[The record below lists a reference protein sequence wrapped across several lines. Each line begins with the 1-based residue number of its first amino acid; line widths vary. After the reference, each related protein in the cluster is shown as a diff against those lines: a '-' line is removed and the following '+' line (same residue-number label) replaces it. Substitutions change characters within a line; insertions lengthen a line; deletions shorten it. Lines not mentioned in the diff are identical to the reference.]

1 MDGKIYIGWDSRED
15 IAYKVAKKSIQD
27 SSEKEYEIVP
37 LQQNIL
43 RKLKIYNRD
52 IDELAST
59 EFTFTRFLVP
69 HLNKFKGWALFC
81 DCDFLF
87 LDDVSH
93 LFSMADEKYAVMV
106 VKHDYKPKA
115 KYKMDGK
122 EQLIYPRKNWSSLVL
137 WNCAH
142 PANAILTPELIS
154 DIQTTGAFLH
164 RFQWLPDKQIGEIN
178 CAWNWLVNW
187 YKEPKDGYPSA
198 LHFTEGGPWFEN
210 YKDCAYSN
218 KWFSKLSDYY
228 KDLADTATK
237 TTIQTQE
244 KRKSDIEKDIL
255 NRLYPES
262 LIMEQTKQEFMQDAF
277 NFLKDPDQDFYKND
291 FMNKIKKR
299 KHYNVAAIYPDQDD
313 IQYKNFLCDPILESF
328 VQGIPNGKIST
339 WDKEKNKTVPLLI
352 RGIAKQSQLA
362 IRHCWETDRL
372 FYAVDTGYIQPG
384 IHKEYHRITKNN
396 LQYLGPIIDRPADR
410 FIELRWK
417 LRNFKKGGEYVLL
430 CPPSERVMNF
440 YGLNLTKWLSMITDE
455 IKAYTDRPIQ
465 IREKPKR
472 EIRVQGDTIWVAMDK
487 AYCVVTFNSI
497 AATEALLYGKPAIAL
512 APNAASIL
520 CNTKIADIEN
530 LNYPSSD
537 EMYSFAKHLAYCQFN
552 KVELQNGTAWSIV
565 NESS

>member
-15 IAYKVAKKSIQD
+15 IAYQVAKKSIQD
-27 SSEKEYEIVP
+27 NSSKEYEITP
-37 LQQNIL
+37 IQQNIL
-43 RKLKIYNRD
+43 RKLKIYSRD
-52 IDELAST
+52 ADTLAST

-69 HLNKFKGWALFC
+69 YLNKFKGWALFC

-87 LDDVSH
+87 LEDVST
-93 LFSMADEKYAVMV
+93 LFDMADKKYAVML
-106 VKHDYKPKA
+106 VKHNYKPKN

-142 PANAILTPELIS
+142 PANAVLTPDLINN
-154 DIQTTGAFLH
+154 IETTGAFLH
-164 RFQWLPDKQIGEIN
+164 RFQWLSDKQIGEIG
-178 CAWNWLVNW
+178 CEWNWLVNW
-187 YKEPKDGYPSA
+187 YKEPKDGKPSA

-210 YKDCAYSN
+210 YINCDYANLWLK
-218 KWFSKLSDYY
+218 KQSDYY
-228 KDLADTATK
+228 KNLADTAVAN
-237 TTIQTQE
+237 QLQVQE
-244 KRKSDIEKDIL
+244 KRKADIEKDIIY
-255 NRLYPES
+255 RCDPES
-262 LIMEQTKQEFMQDAF
+262 LVMEQSKKEFMHEAF
-277 NFLKDPDQDFYKND
+277 NFLKDPDQDFYKHN
-291 FMNKIKKR
+291 FMDKIKKR
-299 KHYNVAAIYPDQDD
+299 KHYNVAAIYPDQPD
-313 IQYKNFLCDPILESF
+313 IQYKNFLCDPILEAF

-339 WDKEKNKTVPLLI
+339 WNKEKNSSIPLVV

-362 IRHCWETDRL
+362 VTHCWSTNRL

-396 LQYLGPIIDRPADR
+396 LQYLGPIIDRPDDR
-410 FIELRWK
+410 FIKLRWK
-417 LRNFKKGGEYVLL
+417 LKSFKKRGDYILL

-440 YGLNLTKWLSMITDE
+440 YGQDLDKWLFSTTEE
-455 IKAYTDRPIQ
+455 IKSYTDRPIK

-472 EIRVQGDTIWVAMDK
+472 EIRVQGDTIWAALDS
-487 AYCVVTFNSI
+487 AYCLVTFNSI
-497 AATEALLYGKPAIAL
+497 AATEALLYGKPAVAL

-520 CNTKIADIEN
+520 CNTKISEIEN

-537 EMYSFAKHLAYCQFN
+537 EMYSFAKHLSYCQFN

>member
-87 LDDVSH
+87 LDDVSN

-164 RFQWLPDKQIGEIN
+164 RFQWLSDKQIGEIN

-455 IKAYTDRPIQ
+455 IQAYTDRPIQ